1 MVVFVD
7 NKIRKNLFICLF
19 FERFVIG
26 HWLIMRFFLD
36 FLSFLRSVSQNLIAK
51 IDRTFTLGM
60 INEERRNV
68 MKDKFKLWLISLN
81 CDLINDLGIDEI
93 VSRVDDR
100 LEIVI
105 ANKEERAVLEDLIKC
120 FNS

>member
-7 NKIRKNLFICLF
+7 NKIRKNLFIRLF

>member
-1 MVVFVD
+1 
-7 NKIRKNLFICLF
+7 
-19 FERFVIG
+19 
-26 HWLIMRFFLD
+26 
-36 FLSFLRSVSQNLIAK
+36 
-51 IDRTFTLGM
+51 M

-68 MKDKFKLWLISLN
+68 MKEKFKLWLISLN

-100 LEIVI
+100 LDVII

-120 FNS
+120 FKS